1 MFDNAKSV
9 YISNSAGDQYLVEVI
24 EDRGFVSITIGDKF
38 RIDVSP
44 DDAFD
49 LVDALTIVA
58 NGIDSHIGEE

>member
-1 MFDNAKSV
+1 LFVNAKSL
-9 YISNSAGDQYLVEVI
+9 YISDSAGDQYLIEVVE
-24 EDRGFVSITIGDKF
+24 DKGFVSINIGDKF

-58 NGIDSHIGEE
+58 NSVYTHTGEE

>member
-24 EDRGFVSITIGDKF
+24 EERGFVSITIGDKF

-44 DDAFD
+44 DDAYD

-58 NGIDSHIGEE
+58 NGIESHIGEE

>member
-24 EDRGFVSITIGDKF
+24 EDRGLVSIIIGDKF

-58 NGIDSHIGEE
+58 NGIESHTGEE

>member
-24 EDRGFVSITIGDKF
+24 EDRGFVSIIIGDKF

-44 DDAFD
+44 EDAFD

-58 NGIDSHIGEE
+58 NGVDSYTGED

>member
-1 MFDNAKSV
+1 V

-24 EDRGFVSITIGDKF
+24 EERGFVSITIGDKF

-44 DDAFD
+44 DDAYD

-58 NGIDSHIGEE
+58 NGIESHIGEE